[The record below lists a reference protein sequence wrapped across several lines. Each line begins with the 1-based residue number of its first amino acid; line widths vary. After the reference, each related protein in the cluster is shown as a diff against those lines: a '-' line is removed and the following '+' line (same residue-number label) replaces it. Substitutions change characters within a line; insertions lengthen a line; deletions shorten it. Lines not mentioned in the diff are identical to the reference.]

1 MFGQVPTVLRSQN
14 PTKKWTCSF
23 VIHEKSS
30 ECGECCCLPKSCFP
44 AWTHTDTMKLSYAVQ
59 CTAWPCFWVWNWQGL
74 LSRHLQNMLEEH
86 MMPPVVTSKITIH
99 VILVKTWASTAG
111 VQRSKSSRKVPK
123 QPQNMGLGGINPI
136 TSTSK
141 SKLQVAM
148 AEMTIITT
156 YHCWQAMLKTQEL
169 WSLSARAV

>member
-1 MFGQVPTVLRSQN
+1 MVNV
-14 PTKKWTCSF
+14 
-23 VIHEKSS
+23 VA
-30 ECGECCCLPKSCFP
+30 FP
-44 AWTHTDTMKLSYAVQ
+44 NHVFQHWHILTNEIELC
-59 CTAWPCFWVWNWQGL
+59 CTAWPCFWAWNWQGL

-123 QPQNMGLGGINPI
+123 QPQKHGGLGGINPT

-141 SKLQVAM
+141 SKLRVAM

-156 YHCWQAMLKTQEL
+156 CHCWQAMLKTQEL
-169 WSLSARAV
+169 WSLSACAV

>member
-30 ECGECCCLPKSCFP
+30 EWWMLLRSQIMFSS
-44 AWTHTDTMKLSYAVQ
+44 TDTYWHHEIELC
-59 CTAWPCFWVWNWQGL
+59 CTAWSCFWVWNWQGL

-123 QPQNMGLGGINPI
+123 QPQKHWGLGGINPI
-136 TSTSK
+136 TSK
-141 SKLQVAM
+141 SKLRVAM